1 MTWRGRALLAT
12 GLLAFAGVWWWQHRG
27 PASAGRVLFIGG
39 RAAGALPDGGSAW
52 PDREGG
58 RVVLFDRRG
67 VVRGV
72 LSGGPHESARRLA
85 HPLFA
90 FAVTD
95 EVWASEGDGAVLRF
109 AADTAV
115 AWLETAAGVA
125 PGAVLRGRLVAARG
139 TDEFTLA
146 PIEPGAPLVW
156 LLDSSGTAT
165 GMLDSVSP
173 PANPLLTH
181 LANAG
186 WVAADSNGVYFV
198 SALSPEVRRYLMDG
212 TLEWVATRP
221 LAAPPRLPELR
232 VIQGA
237 PQLTIELVHHA
248 ATVGPDGRLYVLG
261 ADRPGG
267 DAGRLYVFD
276 RHSRLR
282 REREVPAGSAIYGDT
297 RGRITV
303 LPREVAL
310 ARTGDQPRV
319 PFPPFALPA
328 LDGRDTVRLADYRGN
343 AVVLTFWASWCGPC
357 RHEMPALQRLWQEL
371 DTAGVMVIG
380 LNEDANS
387 DDARRFAAEV
397 GVTYPLAE
405 GRGRLRARYGY
416 RGLPYTIVLDREH
429 RVARTFYGFGESI
442 APLRDAVLAEL
453 GRSDASGRAGP

>member
-12 GLLAFAGVWWWQHRG
+12 GLVALVGAWWWQQRG
-27 PASAGRVLFIGG
+27 PAPMRVLFIGA

-58 RVVLFDRRG
+58 RVVRFDRHG

-72 LSGGPHESARRLA
+72 LSGGPPENARRLT

-90 FAVTD
+90 FAVND
-95 EVWASEGDGAVLRF
+95 EVWVSEGDGAVLRF
-109 AADTAV
+109 TGDTAV
-115 AWLETAAGVA
+115 AWLETAVGVA
-125 PGAVLRGRLVAARG
+125 PGAALHGRPVAGRGI
-139 TDEFTLA
+139 DEFTLA
-146 PIEPGAPLVW
+146 PIAAGSPLLW
-156 LLDSSGTAT
+156 LLDAGGRAT
-165 GMLDSVSP
+165 GTLDSVSR

-186 WVAADSNGVYFV
+186 WVAADENGVYFV
-198 SALSPEVRRYLMDG
+198 SALSPEVRRYATDG
-212 TLEWVATRP
+212 ALEWIATRP
-221 LAAPPRLPELR
+221 LAAPLRLMELR
-232 VIQGA
+232 VVRGA
-237 PQLTIELVHHA
+237 PQLTVEPVHHA

-261 ADRPGG
+261 TDRPGG
-267 DAGRLYVFD
+267 DPGRLYVFD
-276 RHSRLR
+276 RDGRLG
-282 REREVPAGSAIYGDT
+282 REREVPAGGAIYGDA

-303 LPREVAL
+303 LQREVAL
-310 ARTGDQPRV
+310 LRTGEQPRV

-328 LDGRDTVRLADYRGN
+328 LSGRDTVRLADYRGKT
-343 AVVLTFWASWCGPC
+343 VVLTFWASWCEPC
-357 RHEMPALQRLWQEL
+357 RQEMPALERLVQEL
-371 DTAGVMVIG
+371 DTASVMVIG
-380 LNEDANS
+380 LNEDANT

-442 APLRDAVLAEL
+442 APLRDALLEEL
-453 GRSDASGRAGP
+453 RRGEVR